1 MAAVGIA
8 TSALAAG
15 GATAPGSPNVTVNT
29 EDWNGASWSEV
40 ANLTG
45 SRKSISG
52 AGNTTNGLAFG
63 GTTDGSTVT
72 ATTQEWS
79 GSSNTTKTISTD

>member
-15 GATAPGSPNVTVNT
+15 GSTAPGSPNVTANT

-40 ANLTG
+40 ANLPGT
-45 SRKSISG
+45 RKSISG

-79 GSSNTTKTISTD
+79 GSSVETKVLTD